1 MDQCKYN
8 FLYLAFYREHNQ
20 SWKVGFFRCFMN
32 SYEITD
38 HVYDVVVVGAGGAGL
53 RATLGM
59 AEQGLKTACV
69 TKLFPTRSHTVAAQG
84 GIAASL
90 SNMGP
95 DHWHWHMYDTV
106 KGSDWLGDSDAMEYL
121 AKEAP
126 KAVYELEHYGVP
138 FSRTEEGKIYQR
150 PFGGHTTEF
159 GEGPPVQRTCA
170 AADRTGHA
178 ILHTLYGQ
186 SLKNNAEFFIEYFAI
201 DLIMTED
208 GVCQGIIAWK
218 LDDGTLHRFNAKMVV
233 LATGGY
239 GRAYFSATSAHSCTG
254 DGNGMVAR
262 QGLPLQDMEF
272 VQFHPTGIYG
282 AGCLITEGARG
293 EGGYLTNSDGER
305 FMERYA
311 PTYKDLASRDV
322 VSRCMTMEIR
332 DGRGVGSD
340 KDHIFLHL
348 NHLPPETL
356 AERLP
361 GISESARVFAGVD
374 LNKDPIPVL
383 PTVHYNMG
391 GIPTNYWGEVISP
404 DQHDQNKILP
414 GLMAVGEAGCASV
427 HGANRLGSNSLIDLV
442 VFGRAAA
449 IKAAEVVDRSESNRP
464 LNKNSVDKA
473 IGRLDNLRFSKGKT
487 PTAELRLKMQKTMQ
501 SDAAVFR
508 SDKTLSDGCEK
519 MADIA
524 AGIDYVNVTDKS
536 MIWNTDLMET
546 LELTNLMPN
555 ALATIVSAEAR
566 KESRGAHAQ
575 EDHPDRD
582 DENWRVHSLAKI
594 SENGFVNLSYR
605 DVITKPLSDIKDGG
619 IDTAKIKPKARVY

>member
-1 MDQCKYN
+1 
-8 FLYLAFYREHNQ
+8 
-20 SWKVGFFRCFMN
+20 MN
-32 SYEITD
+32 SYEYVD
-38 HVYDVVVVGAGGAGL
+38 HTYDVVVVGAGGSGL

-59 AEQGLKTACV
+59 AEQGFKTACISKV
-69 TKLFPTRSHTVAAQG
+69 FPTRSHTVAAQG

-106 KGSDWLGDSDAMEYL
+106 KGSDWLGDVDAMEYL
-121 AKEAP
+121 AREAP

-218 LDDGTLHRFNAKMVV
+218 LDDGTIHRFNAKMVV

-239 GRAYFSATSAHSCTG
+239 GRAYFSATSAHTCTG
-254 DGNGMVAR
+254 DGNGMIAR
-262 QGLPLQDMEF
+262 QNLPLQDMEF

-322 VSRCMTMEIR
+322 VSRCMTIEIKE
-332 DGRGVGSD
+332 GRGVGE
-340 KDHIFLHL
+340 KGDHIHLHL
-348 NHLPPETL
+348 DHLPEKTL

-361 GISESARVFAGVD
+361 GISESARIFAGVD
-374 LNKDPIPVL
+374 LTKEPIPVL

-391 GIPTNYWGEVISP
+391 GVPTNYWGEVLNPSI
-404 DQHDQNKILP
+404 DDEDFVQP

-449 IKAAEVVDRSESNRP
+449 IRANEVVDKTSSNRP
-464 LNKNSVDKA
+464 LNTHSCDQAMERFDK
-473 IGRLDNLRFSKGKT
+473 LRHANGNTS
-487 PTAELRLKMQKTMQ
+487 TAELRKKMQIVMQ
-501 SDAAVFR
+501 EDAAVFR
-508 SDKTLSDGCEK
+508 SKKTLAEGCKK
-519 MADIA
+519 MEIVASGLEDLSIK
-524 AGIDYVNVTDKS
+524 DRS
-536 MIWNTDLMET
+536 MIWNSDLMET

-555 ALATIVSAEAR
+555 ALTTIFSAEAR
-566 KESRGAHAQ
+566 QESRGAHAH
-575 EDHPDRD
+575 EDYPDRD
-582 DENWRVHSLAKI
+582 DMKWRKHTLASVNQKNKVSLKYRGVH
-594 SENGFVNLSYR
+594 
-605 DVITKPLSDIKDGG
+605 TKPLTSESKGG
-619 IDTAKIKPKARVY
+619 INTNKIAPKARVY